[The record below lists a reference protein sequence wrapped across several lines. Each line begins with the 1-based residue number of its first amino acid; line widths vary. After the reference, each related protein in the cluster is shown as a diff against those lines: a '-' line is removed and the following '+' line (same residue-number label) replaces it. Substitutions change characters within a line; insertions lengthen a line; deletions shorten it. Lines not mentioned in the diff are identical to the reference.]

1 MEIRPSPWTGHLSPH
16 AAQGIFAQCTDD
28 NFGPLPTCNADKG
41 FNLRSLANYIISQ
54 CEKTLNETNI
64 LDQGFQEHF
73 MNLLIRTELGDMSS
87 FAASSMFSTVEHAG
101 GGSKCLPGPSRRF
114 GSQVDS

>member
-1 MEIRPSPWTGHLSPH
+1 MEIHPSSWIGQPSPR
-16 AAQGIFAQCTDD
+16 AAQGTSAQCTDD
-28 NFGPLPTCNADKG
+28 NFEPLPTCNADKE

-73 MNLLIRTELGDMSS
+73 MMLLIRTQLGDVSPL
-87 FAASSMFSTVEHAG
+87 AASSTFSTVEQAG
-101 GGSKCLPGPSRRF
+101 GGSKCPPGPQRRS
-114 GSQVDS
+114 GSQGDS